1 MRTSIALAA
10 LIAASAAVSGCNRH
24 ENLGPMVSRSFPV
37 GAFDQV
43 EAAGPFDITIH
54 TGVAP
59 SVQARGNQ
67 SLLDNLQVDVENGT
81 LRIRPRGRHNF
92 FSFSFHPG
100 KADIDITV
108 PALKAATAAGS
119 GDVHIDK
126 VQGNSFEGKM
136 AGSGDLTIDS
146 ADVGSFKLTVAGSG
160 DAGVKSGKAQLADY
174 GIAGS
179 GDVDTSNMTTQ
190 DVKISIAGS
199 GDVKAHAT
207 GTADVSVM
215 GSGDVTVTGGAK
227 CSINKAGSGDVDCS

>member
-1 MRTSIALAA
+1 MRTSIALGA
-10 LIAASAAVSGCNRH
+10 LIAASAAVSSCNRH

-81 LRIRPRGRHNF
+81 LRIRPRAQHNF
-92 FSFSFHPG
+92 FSFSFHRR

-108 PALKAATAAGS
+108 PTLKAATLAGS
-119 GDVHIDK
+119 GDLHIDK

-136 AGSGDLTIDS
+136 AGAGDLTIDS
-146 ADVGSFKLTVAGSG
+146 ANVGSLKLSVAGSG
-160 DAGVKSGKAQLADY
+160 DAGVKSGKAQSAEY

-179 GDVDTSNMTTQ
+179 GDVDAGSMTAQNAT
-190 DVKISIAGS
+190 ISIAGS
-199 GDVKAHAT
+199 GDIKAHAT
-207 GTADVSVM
+207 GTADVSIM

-227 CSINKAGSGDVDCS
+227 CSISKAGSGDVHCS